1 MKASG
6 FLEKLQSGD
15 AVMADK
21 GLNIQD
27 SFALHKTVLIA
38 RPVMMKNNVSALAS
52 IATRH
57 VATARVRIERIIKRV
72 KSFNFFIRVI
82 PLTCKPYTTQ
92 VEILLRFLL
101 RFFIGILKGC

>member
-21 GLNIQD
+21 GLNRQN
-27 SFALHKTVLIA
+27 SFAFHKTVLIA

-57 VATARVRIERIIKRV
+57 VATARVHIERIIKRV
-72 KSFNFFIRVI
+72 KSFNF
-82 PLTCKPYTTQ
+82 
-92 VEILLRFLL
+92 LLELFHLHVNHTLPR
-101 RFFIGILKGC
+101 

>member
-15 AVMADK
+15 AVM
-21 GLNIQD
+21 
-27 SFALHKTVLIA
+27 A

-57 VATARVRIERIIKRV
+57 VATARVHIERIINRY
-72 KSFNFFIRVI
+72 S
-82 PLTCKPYTTQ
+82 TYM
-92 VEILLRFLL
+92 
-101 RFFIGILKGC
+101 

>member
-21 GLNIQD
+21 GLNRQN

-38 RPVMMKNNVSALAS
+38 RPFMMKNNVSALAS

-57 VATARVRIERIIKRV
+57 VATARVHIERIIKRV
-72 KSFNFFIRVI
+72 KSFNF
-82 PLTCKPYTTQ
+82 
-92 VEILLRFLL
+92 LLELFHLHVNHTLPR
-101 RFFIGILKGC
+101 